1 MRITM
6 MQTYSDQA
14 DVGYEGAELEGIRF
28 LGYGK
33 KVGYVPIERLYQL
46 SYKPSAPNGF
56 QLRTS
61 KLLFR
66 VL

>member
-1 MRITM
+1 MQITIRNAF
-6 MQTYSDQA
+6 SDTH
-14 DVGYEGAELEGIRF
+14 DVGYEGRGLEGIRF

-33 KVGYVPIERLYQL
+33 RIGYAPIECLYPL

-56 QLRTS
+56 QLRRPN
-61 KLLFR
+61 LLFR